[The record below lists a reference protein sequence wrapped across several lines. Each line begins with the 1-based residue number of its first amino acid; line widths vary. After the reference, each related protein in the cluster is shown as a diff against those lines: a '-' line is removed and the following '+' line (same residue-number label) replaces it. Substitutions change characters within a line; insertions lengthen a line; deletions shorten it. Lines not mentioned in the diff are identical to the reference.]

1 MYILGTD
8 EAGYGPNLGPLVISV
23 SVWTAERDLN
33 GTEMYERLFP
43 IACQSNN
50 KKELKS
56 VPGAFLL
63 DDSKKLYQG
72 RKAAGLK
79 HLEYALLTALRSVG
93 RIRNNALFSDVF
105 DALNVTTEKSGD
117 YVPESLQPAIWELPG
132 STPLPIDAD
141 QTRLDEKTIAF
152 EQIQRE
158 SGIRLMDLRSD
169 IVFPARFNAQCDR
182 WGNKSTL
189 LSKTTLNLLK
199 FVLRNCPDET
209 VVWCDKHG
217 GRNFYADLLNDC
229 FNDNFPKQIADTKI
243 VEKSD
248 KSERITDS
256 QLSLFNDCDNFD
268 NRGKSGEQFHLFPK
282 SDNASQDFVQI
293 LEQSESVS
301 SYRFT
306 WQGHV
311 RTIHFQAKS
320 DSSPPAALASIAC
333 KYLREL
339 FMNQLNEYWQKKV
352 PGLDPTAGYPVD
364 AKRFLQQIRSE
375 IDFPI
380 DKLWRKK

>member
-1 MYILGTD
+1 MFILGTD

-23 SVWTAERDLN
+23 SVWTAERDLD
-33 GTEMYERLFP
+33 GTEMYKRLRP
-43 IACQSNN
+43 VVCQASN

-56 VPGAFLL
+56 APGAFLL

-79 HLEYALLTALRSVG
+79 HLEYALLSALRSLD
-93 RIRNNALFSDVF
+93 RLEDNACFSDLFNALTVCNEQTYQLPPWDI
-105 DALNVTTEKSGD
+105 
-117 YVPESLQPAIWELPG
+117 PEST
-132 STPLPIDAD
+132 SLPIDAD
-141 QTRLDEKTIAF
+141 KTCLDETTAAF
-152 EQIQRE
+152 KRIQEE
-158 SGIRLMDLRSD
+158 SGIHLTDLRSD
-169 IVFPARFNAQCDR
+169 VVFPARFNAQCDALS
-182 WGNKSTL
+182 NKSTL

-199 FVLRNCPDET
+199 SALKNCPGET

-229 FNDNFPKQIADTKI
+229 FNDSSEKKDVENKGENDKSSQLLLFDDLPKQDEQLSLTLEYETKDG
-243 VEKSD
+243 S
-248 KSERITDS
+248 DS
-256 QLSLFNDCDNFD
+256 QL
-268 NRGKSGEQFHLFPK
+268 
-282 SDNASQDFVQI
+282 DFVEI
-293 LEQSESVS
+293 LEQSESIS

-306 WQGHV
+306 WQGYV

-320 DSSPPAALASIAC
+320 DCSPPAALASIAC

-352 PGLDPTAGYPVD
+352 PGLEPTAGYPVD
-364 AKRFLQQIRSE
+364 AKRFLEQIRSE

-380 DKLWRKK
+380 DQLWRKK